1 MGEWGGGEEEALKP
15 ETALQG
21 IKILDFSRFMQGPH
35 CSQMLGDLG
44 ADVIKVE
51 RPGTGDDNRTFQF
64 NRIRGVNA
72 FFLALNRNKRSLT
85 LDLKHPEA
93 RRVLDRLIMACDVLL
108 ENFRPGTMEKLGL
121 GYEDVARA
129 NPRMVYCSC
138 SGYGQGGP
146 YRDKPGQDLLSQA
159 MGGLAWATGRT
170 GGYPRTA
177 GSYVVDAYGA
187 MLATVG
193 ILSALQARLRTGRG
207 QRVDVCL
214 LDAALHMQCQELTYH
229 MNGGVFRSRENDEVG
244 HPLEPA
250 PYGIYPTADGQFVA
264 VSSGPWPN
272 LCRALGT
279 PALEVDPRF
288 DTPQKRLERRPEVQ
302 AELATLFRRETRAVW
317 IERLAAEDVWSAPV
331 NSYAEVEQDAQVQWG
346 GMITTQQHA
355 TIGEYKVIGNPVHL
369 SETPPSFRTPPPP
382 LGADTDAILGDLGF
396 AEGEIADLRA
406 GGVV

>member
-1 MGEWGGGEEEALKP
+1 
-15 ETALQG
+15 
-21 IKILDFSRFMQGPH
+21 MQGPH
-35 CSQMLGDLG
+35 CSQMLGDMG

-51 RPGTGDDNRTFQF
+51 RPRTGDENRTFEF
-64 NRIRGVNA
+64 NRVRGVNA

-93 RRVLDRLIMACDVLL
+93 RRVLDRLIGACDVLL

-121 GYEDVARA
+121 GYEDVAKT

-138 SGYGQGGP
+138 SGYGRGGP
-146 YRDKPGQDLLSQA
+146 YRDKPGQDLLAQA

-187 MLATVG
+187 MLAAVG
-193 ILSALQARLRTGRG
+193 ILAALQARLRTGRG

-229 MNGGVFRSRENDEVG
+229 LNGGMFRSRENEEVG
-244 HPLEPA
+244 HPLEPG
-250 PYGIYPTADGQFVA
+250 PYGIYPTADGQFLA
-264 VSSGPWPN
+264 VSAGPWPN
-272 LCRALGT
+272 LCRALGM
-279 PALEVDPRF
+279 PALESDPRF

-317 IERLAAEDVWSAPV
+317 ITRLAAEDVWSAPV
-331 NSYAEVEQDAQVQWG
+331 YSYAEVEQDAQVQWG
-346 GMITTQQHA
+346 GMVTTQRHA
-355 TIGEYKVIGNPVHL
+355 EIGEYKVIGNPVHL
-369 SETPPSFRTPPPP
+369 SETPPSYRTPPPP
-382 LGADTDAILGDLGF
+382 LGADTDAVLGDLGF
-396 AEGEIADLRA
+396 ADREIAELRA
-406 GGVV
+406 AGVI

>member
-1 MGEWGGGEEEALKP
+1 
-15 ETALQG
+15 
-21 IKILDFSRFMQGPH
+21 MQGPH
-35 CSQMLGDLG
+35 CSQMLGDMG

-51 RPGTGDDNRTFQF
+51 RPRTGDENRTFEF
-64 NRIRGVNA
+64 NRVRGVNA

-93 RRVLDRLIMACDVLL
+93 RRVLDRLIGACDVLL

-121 GYEDVARA
+121 GYEDVAKT

-138 SGYGQGGP
+138 SGYGRGGP
-146 YRDKPGQDLLSQA
+146 YRDKPGQDLLAQA

-187 MLATVG
+187 MLAAVG
-193 ILSALQARLRTGRG
+193 ILAALQARLRTGRG

-229 MNGGVFRSRENDEVG
+229 LNGGMFRSRENEEVG
-244 HPLEPA
+244 HPLEPG
-250 PYGIYPTADGQFVA
+250 PYGIYPTADGQFLA
-264 VSSGPWPN
+264 VSAGPWPN
-272 LCRALGT
+272 LCRALGM
-279 PALEVDPRF
+279 PALESDPRF

-317 IERLAAEDVWSAPV
+317 IKRLAAEDVWSAPV
-331 NSYAEVEQDAQVQWG
+331 YSYAEVEQDAQVQWG
-346 GMITTQQHA
+346 GMVTTQRHA
-355 TIGEYKVIGNPVHL
+355 EIGEYKVIGNPVHL
-369 SETPPSFRTPPPP
+369 SETPPSYRTPPPP
-382 LGADTDAILGDLGF
+382 LGADTDAVLGDLGF
-396 AEGEIADLRA
+396 AEREIAELRA
-406 GGVV
+406 AGVI

>member
-1 MGEWGGGEEEALKP
+1 MEA
-15 ETALQG
+15 EAALQG
-21 IKILDFSRFMQGPH
+21 IRILDFSRYMQGPH
-35 CSQMLGDLG
+35 CSQMLGDMG

-51 RPGTGDDNRTFQF
+51 RPRTGDENRTFEF
-64 NRIRGVNA
+64 NRVRGVNA

-93 RRVLDRLIMACDVLL
+93 RRVLDRLIGACDVLL

-121 GYEDVARA
+121 GYEDVAKT

-138 SGYGQGGP
+138 SGYGRGGP
-146 YRDKPGQDLLSQA
+146 YRDKPGQDLLAQA

-187 MLATVG
+187 MLAAVG
-193 ILSALQARLRTGRG
+193 ILAALQARLRTGRG

-229 MNGGVFRSRENDEVG
+229 LNGGMFRSRENEEVG
-244 HPLEPA
+244 HPLEPG
-250 PYGIYPTADGQFVA
+250 PYGIYPTADGQFLA
-264 VSSGPWPN
+264 VSAGPWPN
-272 LCRALGT
+272 LCRALGM
-279 PALEVDPRF
+279 PALESDPRF

-317 IERLAAEDVWSAPV
+317 IKRLAAEDVWSAPV
-331 NSYAEVEQDAQVQWG
+331 YSYAEVEQDAQVQWG
-346 GMITTQQHA
+346 GMVTTQRHA
-355 TIGEYKVIGNPVHL
+355 EIGEYKVIGNPVHL
-369 SETPPSFRTPPPP
+369 SETPPSYRTPPPP
-382 LGADTDAILGDLGF
+382 LGADTDAVLGDLGF
-396 AEGEIADLRA
+396 AEREIAELRA
-406 GGVV
+406 AGVI

>member
-1 MGEWGGGEEEALKP
+1 MEA

-51 RPGTGDDNRTFQF
+51 RPGTGDENRTFQF
-64 NRIRGVNA
+64 NRIRDVNA

-85 LDLKHPEA
+85 LNLKHPGTKE
-93 RRVLDRLIMACDVLL
+93 VLDRLLRTCDVLL
-108 ENFRPGTMEKLGL
+108 ENFRPGTLDKVGL
-121 GYEDVARA
+121 GYEDVAKV

-146 YRDKPGQDLLSQA
+146 YRDRPGQDLLSQA

-193 ILSALQARLRTGRG
+193 ILAALQARLHTGRG

-214 LDAALHMQCQELTYH
+214 LDAALHMQCQELTYSL
-229 MNGGVFRSRENDEVG
+229 NGGAFRSRENDEVG
-244 HPLEPA
+244 HPLEPG

-264 VSSGPWPN
+264 VSAGPWPN
-272 LCRALGT
+272 LCRALGV
-279 PALEVDPRF
+279 PALETDPRF

-302 AELATLFRRETRAVW
+302 AELASLFRQQPRAVW
-317 IERLAAEDVWSAPV
+317 MERLAAEDVWSAPV
-331 NSYAEVEQDAQVQWG
+331 LSYAEIPGDPQVQWG
-346 GMITTQQHA
+346 GMIQTLRHA
-355 TIGEYKVIGNPVHL
+355 EIGEYKVIGNPLHL
-369 SETPPSFRTPPPP
+369 SETPPSYRTPPPP
-382 LGADTDAILGDLGF
+382 LGADTDTILGDLGF
-396 AEGEIADLRA
+396 AERDIARLRA
-406 GGVV
+406 EGAI